1 MLNIVALYYSV
12 SQKATFD
19 HALKGFRMEIILDQ
33 IQIGP
38 MKNFQ
43 YFIGCSHTRQVAVVD
58 PAWQAEMLLDY
69 ARDHDYTIARILL
82 THGHPDHCDS
92 ASQLTQTTHAPVM
105 ISQDEASFYI
115 PDCLN
120 LEAVKDGQ
128 VISIGTVTIECLL
141 TPGHTPGCLCFKC
154 GDILLTGDTLFIN
167 GCGRTDLPGG
177 DASALYHS
185 LYDVLLKL
193 PDSTLIYPG
202 HQYGGKDFDTLGN
215 QRHTNPYLTC
225 RSERE
230 FLEERMGY

>member
-1 MLNIVALYYSV
+1 
-12 SQKATFD
+12 
-19 HALKGFRMEIILDQ
+19 MEIILDQ

-43 YFIGCSHTRQVAVVD
+43 YFIGCPSTGQVAVVD
-58 PAWQAEMLLDY
+58 PAWQIDTLL
-69 ARDHDYTIARILL
+69 AHAHHHDYIITKILL

-92 ASQLTQTTHAPVM
+92 AAELAQKTQAPVI
-105 ISQDEASFYI
+105 ISHAEASFYI
-115 PDCLN
+115 PECPN
-120 LEAVKDGQ
+120 LEAVKNNQ
-128 VISIGTVTIECLL
+128 SISIGTIDIQCLL

-185 LYDVLLKL
+185 LYHVLLKL

-215 QRHTNPYLTC
+215 QKHTNPYLTC

-230 FLEERMGY
+230 FLEERMGR